1 MRRFALLFLALL
13 VFRMV
18 TGVMFADDQISSR
31 HEYRLIDFLEEQG
44 ERLDCYFTLEQF
56 HPIESAG
63 KLELQYAPVKPFAPD
78 SVKSLIKSLQ
88 EQVPDAEFRVTDSQ
102 PPVVQIR
109 DRRLLKQQKYPLDER
124 IEISFRGTPDGLA
137 DEITKLLPKMKRLR
151 GGLIG
156 DFSGD
161 VVTSVNLKEAKGQV
175 RDILSLAVLGKDYSR
190 VLWRTRATLGADGIW
205 EVQIIHFGPR
215 DEGDE

>member
-1 MRRFALLFLALL
+1 MRIPAVLLFALSGFLVAEMLSAQ
-13 VFRMV
+13 VEESV
-18 TGVMFADDQISSR
+18 TPPL
-31 HEYRLIDFLEEQG
+31 RLIDFLAEQG